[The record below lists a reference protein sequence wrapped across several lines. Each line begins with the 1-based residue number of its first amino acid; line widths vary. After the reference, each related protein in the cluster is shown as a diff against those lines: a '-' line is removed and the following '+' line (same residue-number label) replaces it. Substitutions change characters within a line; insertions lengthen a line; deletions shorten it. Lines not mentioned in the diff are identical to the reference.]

1 MDNSTQYNHPAPVE
15 KSCRMHRAIP
25 LVSVLKMID
34 WLRNSVM
41 CIPA

>member
-1 MDNSTQYNHPAPVE
+1 MKKTTKTTDNSTQYSHPPPVE

-34 WLRNSVM
+34 KDD
-41 CIPA
+41 